1 MDKRLLAG
9 LLSAALCG
17 VSALA
22 FAAAGAPDFEAL
34 LREADSLR
42 SSNAKRFAEH
52 LTLLKARVA
61 EANIGQQQRLRYL
74 DAYHK
79 VVYGN
84 ALDAGVKQAQ
94 ALFREAEDTDL
105 KFRAGSLA
113 VNGFA
118 INREFTDGLRHL
130 NQTLAIRR
138 HVKDKDIRHDG
149 TNAAAVL
156 YNQLGQYELGLRYAE
171 ETLADNPN
179 SRAKCFAEHFRV
191 EARYYLGRLPRDDE
205 AINAVVA
212 RCVALNENITANLAR
227 AIQARHLAAHG
238 RRNDAIRLLEA
249 HMAQVDDLGYAG
261 LIAEFRSLLAR
272 LRFESGEPDVAEQHA
287 LAAVEHESSVAGAR
301 PLADAFKT
309 LYEVAEHRG
318 DVPQA
323 FSYYRSY
330 AEADRNWLN
339 EVKTRELAY
348 QIVRHETLQQTQQI
362 ELLNKQNE
370 LLQLQQQV
378 QQQNAQNTRL
388 LVLLLLLLLASIAFW
403 AYKTKRVQM
412 SLRRMAETDAL
423 TGICNRHHFTQQS
436 ELALSQCAR
445 AGEDVALVM
454 FDLDHFKS
462 INDRYGHDTGD
473 WVLKQVVA
481 VCAPV
486 CRQID
491 FFGRIGGEEFA
502 ILLIGMDA
510 RGAKRL
516 AEDCRVRIAGIDSGD
531 SGYRFKPS
539 ASFGVTTTAL
549 SGYDLAKMLS
559 HADKML
565 YRAKRGGRNRVFV
578 YEVPVPVQL
587 PVPVGGAHDEPAPVP
602 DAVGQT
608 GDTSDGVAAEER
620 STQQRAVA
628 VS

>member
-1 MDKRLLAG
+1 MRPLAG
-9 LLSAALCG
+9 LLIAALCG
-17 VSALA
+17 VAS
-22 FAAAGAPDFEAL
+22 AAGAAAPGFEAL

-42 SSNAKRFAEH
+42 SADAKRFGDH
-52 LTLLKARVA
+52 LKALQA
-61 EANIGQQQRLRYL
+61 KAAGASLEQQQRLRYL

-79 VVYGN
+79 IVYGN
-84 ALDAGVKQAQ
+84 ALDAGIEQAQ
-94 ALFREAEDTDL
+94 ALFRETGDADL

-118 INREFTDGLRHL
+118 INRKFTDGLRHL

-138 HVKDKDIRHDG
+138 DVKDKDIRHDG
-149 TNAAAVL
+149 INAAAVL

-171 ETLADNPN
+171 ETLADSPNP
-179 SRAKCFAEHFRV
+179 RARCFAEHFRV
-191 EARYYLGRLPRDDE
+191 EARYYLGRLPKDDG
-205 AINAVVA
+205 AIRSVVA
-212 RCVALNENITANLAR
+212 QCAALRENITANLAR
-227 AIQARHLAAHG
+227 AIQARHLAAQG
-238 RRNDAIRLLEA
+238 KRDDAIHLLES
-249 HMAQVDDLGYAG
+249 HMAQVDALGYAG
-261 LIAEFRSLLAR
+261 LIAEFRSVLASLQLER
-272 LRFESGEPDVAEQHA
+272 GEQNAAEQHA
-287 LAAVEHESSVAGAR
+287 LSAIEHERTVAGAR
-301 PLADAFKT
+301 PLADAFRT
-309 LYEVAEHRG
+309 LYQVAEHRG
-318 DVPQA
+318 DLPQA
-323 FSYYRSY
+323 FSYYKRY
-330 AEADRNWLN
+330 AKADRDWLN

-362 ELLNKQNE
+362 ELLNQQNE
-370 LLQLQQQV
+370 VLKLQQKV

-388 LVLLLLLLLASIAFW
+388 IVLLLLLLLASIGFW

-436 ELALSQCAR
+436 EQALAQCAR

-473 WVLKQVVA
+473 WVLQRVA
-481 VCAPV
+481 EICAPV

-502 ILLIGMDA
+502 ILLIGIDA

-531 SGYRFKPS
+531 SGYRFKPT

-565 YRAKRGGRNRVFV
+565 YRAKHGGRNRVFV
-578 YEVPVPVQL
+578 YEIPVPLQL
-587 PVPVGGAHDEPAPVP
+587 PVPVAGAHDDLEADVVPVVVEAAGDAPTEVGE
-602 DAVGQT
+602 DASPQRR
-608 GDTSDGVAAEER
+608 AA
-620 STQQRAVA
+620 A

>member
-1 MDKRLLAG
+1 LLAG
-9 LLSAALCG
+9 LLIPALCG
-17 VSALA
+17 VCALA
-22 FAAAGAPDFEAL
+22 GAAVTAPDFDAA

-42 SSNAKRFAEH
+42 SSDAKRFAEH
-52 LTLLKARVA
+52 LAVLKARVA
-61 EANIGQQQRLRYL
+61 EASIGQQQRLRYL

-84 ALDAGVKQAQ
+84 ALDAGIKQAQ
-94 ALFREAEDTDL
+94 ALFRETEDIDL

-118 INREFTDGLRHL
+118 INRKFTDGLRHL

-138 HVKDKDIRHDG
+138 DVKDKDIRHDG
-149 TNAAAVL
+149 TNVAAVL

-171 ETLADNPN
+171 ETLADGP
-179 SRAKCFAEHFRV
+179 SPRAGCFAEHFRV
-191 EARYYLGRLPRDDE
+191 EARYYLGRLPKDDE
-205 AINAVVA
+205 AIKTVVA
-212 RCVALNENITANLAR
+212 RCAVLNENITANLAR

-238 RRNDAIRLLEA
+238 RRNDAIQLLEA
-249 HMAQVDDLGYAG
+249 HLAQVDALGYAG

-272 LRFESGEPDVAEQHA
+272 LQLERGEQDAAEQHA
-287 LAAVEHESSVAGAR
+287 LAAIEHEASIAGAR

-309 LYEVAEHRG
+309 LYEVAERRG
-318 DVPQA
+318 DLSQA
-323 FSYYRSY
+323 LSYYRSY
-330 AEADRNWLN
+330 AKADKDWLN

-412 SLRRMAETDAL
+412 SLKRMAETDAL
-423 TGICNRHHFTQQS
+423 TGICNRHHFTHQS
-436 ELALSQCAR
+436 ELALAQCAR

-462 INDRYGHDTGD
+462 INDRFGHDTGD

-481 VCAPV
+481 ACAPV
-486 CRQID
+486 CRRID
-491 FFGRIGGEEFA
+491 YFGRIGGEEFA

-516 AEDCRVRIAGIDSGD
+516 AEDCRVRIAGIESGG
-531 SGYRFKPS
+531 SGYLFKPS

-587 PVPVGGAHDEPAPVP
+587 PVPVGDAHGEPAPVP
-602 DAVGQT
+602 DAVEQG
-608 GDTSDGVAAEER
+608 GDASDGVAVEDR
-620 STQQRAVA
+620 SMQQRAVA